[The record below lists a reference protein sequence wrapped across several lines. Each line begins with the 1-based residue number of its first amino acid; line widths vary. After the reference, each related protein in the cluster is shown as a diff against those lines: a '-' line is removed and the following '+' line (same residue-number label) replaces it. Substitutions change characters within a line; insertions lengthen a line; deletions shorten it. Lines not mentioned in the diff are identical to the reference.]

1 MINPT
6 AQDNLMP
13 RTFAAIASGTFYYLS
28 SSLFLASVTP
38 LAAVRTGT
46 RSGSP
51 QWRSREYCYCVL
63 QAFKQN
69 LESARRHRAP
79 IREVQ
84 LLLTRTQLY

>member
-1 MINPT
+1 MPNKTLMIIVLSTETEKENRINT
-6 AQDNLMP
+6 AKDNLMP

-28 SSLFLASVTP
+28 SSLFLFLTP

-63 QAFKQN
+63 QAFK
-69 LESARRHRAP
+69 
-79 IREVQ
+79 
-84 LLLTRTQLY
+84 